1 MNSRRCPR
9 CQATWDSPARY
20 CPRDGAPL
28 VDLQPASPG
37 ATVPRRTQPDAP
49 ATPPALPPS
58 LIGETIADRY
68 KVRRRLG
75 EGGMSHVYLA
85 DDLACRRECALK
97 ILTPRLAADTGSKQ
111 RLRREA
117 LLARR
122 FNHPNVCPVRDVG
135 ETSTGQIFLVMPYLR
150 GESLNDSESRRGPYP
165 LDEGIEMLRQLANGL
180 QHAHELGVVHR
191 DLKPENVML
200 VPDPAVTGGIRAVV
214 MDFGLAKALE
224 AGAELVRLTQTGII
238 LGTPEFMS
246 PEQVYGRGVDGRSD
260 VFSLGVLGFEMFTGE
275 LPFGGRNSQEM
286 MLARL
291 HGQAKSVRSVRS
303 DLPARLDAVLTRA
316 LAAAPADRYPDMRA
330 FAAALAEVGTNPG
343 LLSRWLKR

>member
-1 MNSRRCPR
+1 MSTRRCPR
-9 CQATWDSPARY
+9 CQANWEAPARY

-28 VDLQPASPG
+28 VDVQSPTPRAPA
-37 ATVPRRTQPDAP
+37 ARRTRPDEPSAP
-49 ATPPALPPS
+49 VGPPS
-58 LIGETIADRY
+58 LVGQVIAGRY
-68 KVRRRLG
+68 RVLRRLG

-85 DDLACRRECALK
+85 EDQADQRECAVK
-97 ILTPRLAADTGSKQ
+97 ILTPRLAADTGAKE
-111 RLRREA
+111 RLKREA

-122 FNHPNVCPVRDVG
+122 FNHPNVCSVLDVG
-135 ETSTGQIFLVMPYLR
+135 ETGTGQLFLVMPYLR
-150 GESLNDSESRRGPYP
+150 GESLNDAEARRGQYP
-165 LDEGIEMLRQLANGL
+165 VDEGIEMLRQLATGL

-200 VPDPAVTGGIRAVV
+200 VPDATLECGIRAVV

-224 AGAELVRLTQTGII
+224 AGGELARLTQTGIV

-260 VFSLGVLGFEMFTGE
+260 IFALGVVGFEMFTGE

-291 HGQAKSVRSVRS
+291 HGRPKAIRSVRA
-303 DLPARLDAVLTRA
+303 DLPVRMDEVFARA
-316 LAAAPADRYPDMRA
+316 LASAPADRYPDMNA
-330 FAAALAEVGTNPG
+330 FAAALVDVGRSPG